1 MPKFTQKAVI
11 VFLNINAHK
20 DDINTIKI
28 DTFSIFNMNKN
39 KFEKS
44 LYKSEINI
52 AEIRFP
58 MLIKIVKEIILL
70 IQ

>member
-44 LYKSEINI
+44 LYKSGIFSPTSGGTEDRTLDLCVCTPG
-52 AEIRFP
+52 A
-58 MLIKIVKEIILL
+58 
-70 IQ
+70 